1 MALLEFG
8 PQYFAGTVAPSQ
20 PLFQENGM
28 FINF

>member
-1 MALLEFG
+1 MALPEFG
-8 PQYFAGTVAPSQ
+8 PQFFADIVAPSQ